1 MPDNPEPNPEPNP
14 ESNPEHGF
22 TIRGYP
28 EAEAKG
34 VMIGLAIEKME
45 EWIKTA
51 QKATKPKTPIP
62 PELIQKA
69 LSEKKEL
76 DELLPHAIFK
86 SNKSERLRISKPV
99 DQMNKLEKTLREN
112 LLKSQGKGRTKK
124 RKSRRRKITHR
135 RNKRHRKST
144 RRRHRKH

>member
-1 MPDNPEPNPEPNP
+1 MPDNPEPNP

-22 TIRGYP
+22 TTRGYP
-28 EAEAKG
+28 EAEAKA
-34 VMIGLAIEKME
+34 VMIGLAIDQME
-45 EWIKTA
+45 GWIDRA
-51 QKATKPKTPIP
+51 QIATNPKTPR
-62 PELIQKA
+62 ELIQKA

-86 SNKSERLRISKPV
+86 SNKSERARISKPV
-99 DQMNKLEKTLREN
+99 DQMNKLEKTLSKN